1 LTPEAAPRSL
11 NDEDFETLAVV
22 RDDKLS
28 RVGSV
33 ASVVATTSNS
43 AIAVCDTAMNP
54 LTSTLRE
61 SFFAGKNAR
70 AGKKEERRGYHRT
83 PAQNELQDD

>member
-1 LTPEAAPRSL
+1 LTPQAAPRSL

-22 RDDKLS
+22 RDDTLT

-43 AIAVCDTAMNP
+43 VIGVCDTAMNP
-54 LTSTLRE
+54 LTSMLRK
-61 SFFAGKNAR
+61 SFFERKKREGVE
-70 AGKKEERRGYHRT
+70 KEERRGFHRT